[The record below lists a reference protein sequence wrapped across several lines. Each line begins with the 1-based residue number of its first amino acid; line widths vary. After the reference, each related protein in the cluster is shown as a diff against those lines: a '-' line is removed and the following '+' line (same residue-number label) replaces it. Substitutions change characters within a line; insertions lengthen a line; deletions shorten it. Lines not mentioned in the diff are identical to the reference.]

1 MRDITEIFD
10 TRATLTQK
18 RAYALLYTKLG
29 KYTNLVTQ
37 SRLLSFHLKG
47 ALLKHERHTAKY
59 NTAFQKKTETHCTV
73 LCMST
78 MNATYAI
85 GNIRKQDDKT

>member
-59 NTAFQKKTETHCTV
+59 NTAFQKNRDSLYSAMYVNNEHDLCKRRQHKKT
-73 LCMST
+73 
-78 MNATYAI
+78 
-85 GNIRKQDDKT
+85 R

>member
-59 NTAFQKKTETHCTV
+59 NTAFQKTETHCTV

-78 MNATYAI
+78 TNTTYVNV